1 MPFNQGHVRTLL
13 LIVCLLSRVPVLAQN
28 PNEDE
33 PGSDDDA
40 RQDSR
45 QPVQISFKNRLS
57 FRFREFATVNVKTKW
72 HLDFQGFNP
81 PVWNPP
87 AAVTTL
93 PETPPTF
100 YLRRARFGL
109 KGNVTSQVRYEVE
122 RDMRETFGSDHEWH
136 PWKDNYVDIMVRGFF
151 EVKVGKFKLPY
162 GMEANL
168 PEDRLDFAFK
178 SRSSDLLAPN
188 RERGAM
194 VHSKFIKNNLEYK
207 VGVFRYDGE
216 GSDIHGQ
223 PTGGRTYAGS
233 LTGEPLR
240 FLKPFPKTLR
250 HVYLGVAATRGNVI
264 PGQNGIHGTTFS
276 NFTYFE
282 HMYVQGKR
290 TRIGT
295 ELSWIE
301 GPVDIKAE
309 YMHVSEE
316 RKQQGIHGE
325 DLPDTISRGWY
336 VMGTWAAFGKLKS
349 KGAPKTPFLTG
360 HGFGA
365 VLLSARYDI
374 LSFYSAL
381 GPGPPS
387 RSPRAPTILPAG
399 ERAWTFG
406 PTWYVNHFVQI
417 QANAQRERLTDI
429 ERKAVFGINT
439 FWTGIIRLQI
449 AM

>member
-1 MPFNQGHVRTLL
+1 MPTLL
-13 LIVCLLSRVPVLAQN
+13 LIVCLLSPVVVLAQN

-33 PGSDDDA
+33 AGSDDDA
-40 RQDSR
+40 HQDSR
-45 QPVQISFKNRLS
+45 QSVQITFKNKPS
-57 FRFREFATVNVKTKW
+57 FRFRDLATVNVKTSW

-81 PVWNPP
+81 PVWEPP
-87 AAVTTL
+87 GVVTAL

-100 YLRRARFGL
+100 FLTRAWFGF
-109 KGNVTSQVRYEVE
+109 KGNVTSRVQYEVQ
-122 RDMRETFGSDHEWH
+122 RDFRQTFGSDPEWH
-136 PWKDNYVDIMVRGFF
+136 PWKDNYADIFVNRFLQ
-151 EVKVGKFKLPY
+151 VKVGKFKMPY
-162 GMEANL
+162 GMETNL
-168 PEDRLDFAFK
+168 PQDRLDFAFE
-178 SRSSDLLAPN
+178 SRSSDLLSPN
-188 RERGAM
+188 RERGVMA
-194 VHSKFIKNNLEYK
+194 HSSFMKNKLQYR

-223 PTGGRTYAGS
+223 PTGARTYAVS
-233 LTGEPLR
+233 VSGEPLR
-240 FLKPFPKTLR
+240 FAKPLPKTLR
-250 HVYLGVAATRGNVI
+250 HIYLGIAATRGNLI
-264 PGQNGIHGTTFS
+264 TGQNGIHGTTFA

-301 GPVDIKAE
+301 GPLNIQSE
-309 YMHVSEE
+309 YMHISEE

-336 VMGTWAAFGKLKS
+336 VLATWAVGKLKS
-349 KGAPKTPFLTG
+349 KGTPKNPFLTG

-365 VLLSARYDI
+365 VMLGARYDL
-374 LSFYSAL
+374 LSFYSAP

-387 RSPRAPTILPAG
+387 RSPRAPTILPTG
-399 ERAWTFG
+399 EHAWTFG

-417 QANAQRERLTDI
+417 QASAQRERVTDI
-429 ERKAVFGINT
+429 QRKAVLGFDT
-439 FWTGIIRLQI
+439 FWTGIIRLQL

>member
-1 MPFNQGHVRTLL
+1 M
-13 LIVCLLSRVPVLAQN
+13 
-28 PNEDE
+28 
-33 PGSDDDA
+33 
-40 RQDSR
+40 
-45 QPVQISFKNRLS
+45 
-57 FRFREFATVNVKTKW
+57 TVSLKTKW

-81 PVWNPP
+81 PVWEPP
-87 AAVTTL
+87 AAVTAL

-100 YLRRARFGL
+100 YLTRARIGL
-109 KGNVTSQVRYEVE
+109 RGNVTSRMQYEVE
-122 RDMRETFGSDHEWH
+122 RDMRETFGGAHEWH
-136 PWKDNYVDIMVRGFF
+136 PWKDNYVDVKVSPFL
-151 EVKVGKFKLPY
+151 EVKIGKFKMPY

-178 SRSSDLLAPN
+178 SRSSDLLAPA
-188 RERGAM
+188 RERGVMAY
-194 VHSKFIKNNLEYK
+194 SKFMNNWLEYRA
-207 VGVFRYDGE
+207 GVFRYDGE

-223 PTGGRTYAGS
+223 PTGARTYAAS

-240 FLKPFPKTLR
+240 TLKPLPKTLR
-250 HVYLGVAATRGNVI
+250 HIYLGVAATRGNLI

-295 ELSWIE
+295 EVSWIE
-301 GPVDIKAE
+301 GPVNIKAE
-309 YMHVSEE
+309 YMHVSEQ

-325 DLPDTISRGWY
+325 DLPDTIARGWY
-336 VMGTWAAFGKLKS
+336 VMGLWAFGKLKS
-349 KGAPKTPFLTG
+349 KGAPQTPFLTG
-360 HGFGA
+360 RGFGA
-365 VLLSARYDI
+365 VMLGVRYDI
-374 LSFYSAL
+374 LSFYSAP

-387 RSPRAPTILPAG
+387 RGPRAPTILPTG

-406 PTWYVNHFVQI
+406 PTWYLNHFVQI
-417 QANAQRERLTDI
+417 QASAQREQLTDI

-439 FWTGIIRLQI
+439 FWTGILRLQL

>member
-1 MPFNQGHVRTLL
+1 
-13 LIVCLLSRVPVLAQN
+13 LLSPVLALAQN
-28 PNEDE
+28 PNEEE
-33 PGSDDDA
+33 PDSDDA
-40 RQDSR
+40 AVQDSR
-45 QPVQISFKNRLS
+45 PPFHVIFKNRPS
-57 FRFREFATVNVKTKW
+57 FRFREFASVSVKTKW

-87 AAVTTL
+87 ARETAL

-100 YLRRARFGL
+100 YLTRARFGL
-109 KGNVTSQVRYEVE
+109 KGNVTTRVNYEVE

-136 PWKDNYVDIMVRGFF
+136 PWKDNYAEIAVTRFLR
-151 EVKVGKFKLPY
+151 VKVGKFKLPY

-168 PEDRLDFAFK
+168 PEDRFDFDFK
-178 SRSSDLLAPN
+178 SRSSDLLSPN
-188 RERGAM
+188 RERGVM
-194 VHSKFIKNNLEYK
+194 VDWKFMNHRLEYQA
-207 VGVFRYDGE
+207 GVFRYDGE

-223 PTGGRTYAGS
+223 PTAGRTYATS

-240 FLKPFPKTLR
+240 FLKPLPKTLQ
-250 HVYLGVAATRGNVI
+250 HIYLGVAATRGHLI
-264 PGQNGIHGTTFS
+264 TGQNGIHGTTFS

-282 HMYVQGKR
+282 HMYVQGER

-301 GPVDIKAE
+301 GPFEIKAE

-325 DLPDTISRGWY
+325 NLPDTISRGWY
-336 VMGTWAAFGKLKS
+336 VMGMWTPFGKLKL

-360 HGFGA
+360 RGFGA
-365 VLLSARYDI
+365 IQLNVRYDV
-374 LSFYSAL
+374 LSFFSAA

-387 RSPRAPTILPAG
+387 RGPRAPTILPTG

-406 PTWYVNHFVQI
+406 PTWYVNHFVKI
-417 QANAQRERLTDI
+417 YVNAQRENLTDI

-439 FWTGIIRLQI
+439 FWSGIIRLQL